1 MLAIFGITTLIV
13 VLVTVIHFCRLKKRH
28 TINFNAWMLFNTT
41 LFTLSFFA
49 SQLVLMAMQF

>member
-13 VLVTVIHFCRLKKRH
+13 VLVTVINFCRLKKRH

-49 SQLVLMAMQF
+49 CQLVLAAMQY